1 MYCSNCGSQL
11 KETDIFC
18 SKCGHKQVTDN
29 KPKEPQ
35 KEEVVFN
42 SSPEKE
48 KPIPIEEQRNQY
60 SNYERESQPTFRA
73 PSQAHQSV
81 NNARRPVEDDFVWN
95 VHDFPETGPREA
107 EDSNFRWDEEIQPRS
122 QRFTRPTNPQREE
135 FEDDSKF
142 HTYNKNR
149 EEFQELLDKEYV
161 RQNREFQAPVQRGP
175 QDYPPFDPRDHI
187 NTRESQRE
195 QAPEYYN
202 DRDNYQEDNQRFD
215 THEFQN
221 DLRQPDMYQGS
232 NTQVIEKINYGEEA
246 FRNQEDNFD
255 IKKTQY
261 IEDEYSDF
269 PPVTNA
275 RAGAPTIPPVG
286 GRGLGED
293 YINPNLGMAPEFA
306 NPGDYPPRTETV
318 ENLPSSQEP
327 VSTKEEG
334 PVVPVGANPSQTYS
348 EGPESHESHES
359 PGAPKAYESPKAHES
374 PGAPEAY
381 ESPKAPESLGAPKA
395 HDSAESP
402 GRIDESLVEKTP
414 SPDVDER
421 LSKLWDSDTAPVP
434 VASLGS
440 QARESEKD
448 LAEDS
453 EGDASTYD
461 PLDDIYDDYEASDG
475 KRGGFFGKFIIAIII
490 VVLIIEGSILGLRN
504 FAPESDATAKA
515 NQVILVL
522 QTWIEDTFFD
532 KK

>member
-18 SKCGHKQVTDN
+18 SKCGHKQGTDN
-29 KPKEPQ
+29 KLKEPQ

-42 SSPEKE
+42 NSPEKE
-48 KPIPIEEQRNQY
+48 KSAPMEGQINQY
-60 SNYERESQPTFRA
+60 NNYERESQPIYRA

-95 VHDFPETGPREA
+95 VHNFAETGPREA

-122 QRFTRPTNPQREE
+122 QRFTRPANPQREG

-161 RQNREFQAPVQRGP
+161 RQNRGFQAPIQREP
-175 QDYPPFDPRDHI
+175 EDYPPFDPMDHI
-187 NTRESQRE
+187 NTRESQKE
-195 QAPEYYN
+195 QGPEYYN
-202 DRDNYQEDNQRFD
+202 VRDNYQEDKQRFD

-221 DLRQPDMYQGS
+221 DLRQPDMYQGA
-232 NTQVIEKINYGEEA
+232 NTQVIEKIDYDQET
-246 FRNQEDNFD
+246 FRDQEDNFD

-261 IEDEYSDF
+261 IEDESRDF

-293 YINPNLGMAPEFA
+293 YINPNLGMAPEFE
-306 NPGDYPPRTETV
+306 NTGDYPPRTEAMDT
-318 ENLPSSQEP
+318 LPSSKLP
-327 VSTKEEG
+327 VATKEEG
-334 PVVPVGANPSQTYS
+334 PVVPVGANLSQTYS
-348 EGPESHESHES
+348 EAHEVN
-359 PGAPKAYESPKAHES
+359 ESPKA
-374 PGAPEAY
+374 PKAPEAPESN
-381 ESPKAPESLGAPKA
+381 ESPKAPEAPESSKA
-395 HDSAESP
+395 PESP
-402 GRIDESLVEKTP
+402 ERMGENLVEKAP

-440 QARESEKD
+440 QARASEKD

-453 EGDASTYD
+453 EGEASTYD
-461 PLDDIYDDYEASDG
+461 PSDDIYDDYETSDG
-475 KRGGFFGKFIIAIII
+475 KKGGFFGKFIIAIII

-504 FAPESDATAKA
+504 FAPESNFTAKA

>member
-1 MYCSNCGSQL
+1 MYCSNCGSKL

-29 KPKEPQ
+29 KLKEPQ

-42 SSPEKE
+42 NSPEKE
-48 KPIPIEEQRNQY
+48 KYPPMEGERNQY
-60 SNYERESQPTFRA
+60 SNYERENHPTFRA

-107 EDSNFRWDEEIQPRS
+107 EDTDFRWDQEILPRS
-122 QRFTRPTNPQREE
+122 QRFTRPINPPREE
-135 FEDDSKF
+135 FVDDSRF

-149 EEFQELLDKEYV
+149 EEFQELLDKEYI
-161 RQNREFQAPVQRGP
+161 RQNRESQAPMQRGP
-175 QDYPPFDPRDHI
+175 QDYPSFDPMDHI
-187 NTRESQRE
+187 NTRERQGVK
-195 QAPEYYN
+195 APEYYN
-202 DRDNYQEDNQRFD
+202 ERDNYQEDNQRFD
-215 THEFQN
+215 TQEFRN
-221 DLRQPDMYQGS
+221 DLRQPQMYQGPD
-232 NTQVIEKINYGEEA
+232 TQVIDRINYGEEA

-261 IEDEYSDF
+261 VEDEYSDF

-275 RAGAPTIPPVG
+275 RAGGAPTIPPVG

-293 YINPNLGMAPEFA
+293 YINPNLGMAA
-306 NPGDYPPRTETV
+306 DYGNTGDYPTRREAVDTLAP
-318 ENLPSSQEP
+318 SQEP
-327 VSTKEEG
+327 VAAKEED
-334 PVVPVGANPSQTYS
+334 PLVPLGVNTNQTYS
-348 EGPESHESHES
+348 QSHEE
-359 PGAPKAYESPKAHES
+359 YEASKAHEGYRVDES
-374 PGAPEAY
+374 LKAHEA
-381 ESPKAPESLGAPKA
+381 PKAPELSEQTEGS
-395 HDSAESP
+395 H
-402 GRIDESLVEKTP
+402 VEKAP

-440 QARESEKD
+440 QARGSEKD

-453 EGDASTYD
+453 EEAAATYD
-461 PLDDIYDDYEASDG
+461 PLDDIYDDYETSDG

-504 FAPESDATAKA
+504 FAPESEITAKA

-522 QTWIEDTFFD
+522 QNWIEDTFFD
-532 KK
+532 KKQANNSYRVIMEDE